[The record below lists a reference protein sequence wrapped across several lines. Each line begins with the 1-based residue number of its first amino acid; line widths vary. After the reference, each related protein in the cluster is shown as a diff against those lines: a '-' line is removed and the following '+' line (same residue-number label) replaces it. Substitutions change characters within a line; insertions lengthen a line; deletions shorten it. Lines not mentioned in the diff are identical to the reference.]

1 MNLQEFCT
9 KNWYTLLDY
18 IPLNWNRYGDWIPS
32 VTTILSLLYDKG
44 FEFVKRN
51 HAEAV
56 AQACIRGTD
65 IHDKAESFFDNG
77 WEINHQILKFHVLYN
92 IHIVWKEVKVVKDI
106 QGTIDLIA
114 LMLDDDV
121 PKNFDYKSS
130 KNKSAKYR
138 LQLAG
143 YKYLNGLD
151 GALLYLDKKKFIL
164 DQFDTDE
171 YLPAFIELKDYFLTL
186 LQQWRL
192 Q

>member
-1 MNLQEFCT
+1 M
-9 KNWYTLLDY
+9 
-18 IPLNWNRYGDWIPS
+18 
-32 VTTILSLLYDKG
+32 
-44 FEFVKRN
+44 
-51 HAEAV
+51 
-56 AQACIRGTD
+56 
-65 IHDKAESFFDNG
+65 
-77 WEINHQILKFHVLYN
+77 
-92 IHIVWKEVKVVKDI
+92 VKDI

-114 LMLDDDV
+114 LMLHGDV

-186 LQQWRL
+186 LQQ
-192 Q
+192 